1 MSSPPPTKPPRGVKQ
16 GKETSGLLMSVIRTL
31 SASETNEQREK
42 ERAKLEKEYKKSDA
56 RLDELVEQHAQE
68 IMDVMQKFGAVTTA
82 LSVWGQHCD
91 AVVARLGACR
101 GLLRLRRDD
110 LRRLWADAR
119 THHYALQ
126 MLTDIERVVVS
137 ERETRESLSAGR
149 VLAAAHTLK
158 AALDTADTT
167 LSHVDALNTTRQHL
181 QQKKRELVE
190 VIVRRVSEAVYRDE
204 RAPLTRRVSARRRT
218 ALLLA
223 ELTKSEEVTDAYL
236 QEVTPEFEA
245 SLSEEDKT
253 FETTVMISLEALGVL
268 EQLKEATEKFKVQIQ
283 NELLE
288 VIDSVSRRIIE
299 EGEVEADAELDE
311 DGEMPDSEGV
321 TETGRPLARL
331 VTSLGEEFR
340 ACATRNKRLL
350 QLWRASLQKYRLP
363 DTCLHTEQ
371 HYWSAVQQ
379 VLQLLLTEYLEI
391 ESVNLAAQRS
401 VAAVTDTTELRL
413 ADYFAK
419 KRPQRRRPKLF
430 KLSGPPA
437 VSPSL
442 SARRHNYPLVCRP
455 DPAHLHAVLPALHPL
470 CAHIE
475 PVTGGGECSLRAFIT
490 DYVRCGESERLASA
504 ARLQIDDAMRAP
516 SAWRERAPHQGP
528 GSRQRTIFTCC
539 GTGWRAVADTALA
552 ARRCGA
558 CGGLEALRA
567 TGAALAA
574 LATHCR
580 AAHARLC
587 PTTAQGPPRAQKWLA
602 DDDIVRFLQSLPNWT
617 AAIQQDAKLN
627 ADDLKQ
633 AYEREAEILG
643 SSLGDGAV
651 TRKEIISDINALADL
666 AVLCETMDWL
676 STNIRGLPSVL
687 GGPGGLTKLSD
698 KFLNDLSS
706 AAMIFDEIAH
716 KCLLFLHLELRIECF
731 HYLGQEDRVDGAD
744 DTQSDGS
751 PAGGAALLA
760 HALLTFH
767 EHAAP
772 VLAPHRLTYVL
783 AGLGEMMSAGVVW
796 RWQGEAGARGDNARL
811 ATLRHCLAALSLPHR
826 GLHRAHAY
834 LHLLTCTPQ
843 EIITSVREKGAQF
856 TELEYLNAF
865 KVIETRR
872 GISPTDMK
880 MHLKQLSAALGHVG
894 VTV

>member
-1 MSSPPPTKPPRGVKQ
+1 
-16 GKETSGLLMSVIRTL
+16 MSVIRTL

-504 ARLQIDDAMRAP
+504 ARLHIDDAMRAP

-528 GSRQRTIFTCC
+528 GS
-539 GTGWRAVADTALA
+539 V
-552 ARRCGA
+552 
-558 CGGLEALRA
+558 
-567 TGAALAA
+567 
-574 LATHCR
+574 
-580 AAHARLC
+580 
-587 PTTAQGPPRAQKWLA
+587 P
-602 DDDIVRFLQSLPNWT
+602 
-617 AAIQQDAKLN
+617 
-627 ADDLKQ
+627 
-633 AYEREAEILG
+633 
-643 SSLGDGAV
+643 
-651 TRKEIISDINALADL
+651 
-666 AVLCETMDWL
+666 
-676 STNIRGLPSVL
+676 
-687 GGPGGLTKLSD
+687 
-698 KFLNDLSS
+698 
-706 AAMIFDEIAH
+706 
-716 KCLLFLHLELRIECF
+716 
-731 HYLGQEDRVDGAD
+731 
-744 DTQSDGS
+744 SDG
-751 PAGGAALLA
+751 
-760 HALLTFH
+760 
-767 EHAAP
+767 
-772 VLAPHRLTYVL
+772 
-783 AGLGEMMSAGVVW
+783 
-796 RWQGEAGARGDNARL
+796 
-811 ATLRHCLAALSLPHR
+811 
-826 GLHRAHAY
+826 
-834 LHLLTCTPQ
+834 
-843 EIITSVREKGAQF
+843 
-856 TELEYLNAF
+856 
-865 KVIETRR
+865 
-872 GISPTDMK
+872 
-880 MHLKQLSAALGHVG
+880 
-894 VTV
+894 